1 MSSAANH
8 ATGVDTLKVDVQ
20 LPLDRFELN
29 VSFSTQHRV
38 TGVFGVSGSGKTTLL
53 EVIAGI
59 RTNARGQ
66 IQHGDEVWLDTGQKL
81 RRRPEHRNI
90 GYVPQ
95 DGLLFPNLTVRD
107 NLLSGRDRAQQKGL
121 SIADVFATVVDILE
135 LGPLLD
141 RPVTMLSGGERQR
154 VALGRAICSGPSL
167 MLLDEPLASLDMS
180 LRRRLLPFLRR
191 LNEEFEIPSI
201 LVSHD
206 PIEVQALC
214 GDLIVLHEGKVIAR
228 GEPSEVLTETTVYS
242 VAEGDGFENVLPAI
256 VLESHQG
263 MSRVR
268 LLETEPAIE
277 FMVGNSDGP
286 PMQQLHLGLPARD
299 IMIAIARPEGLSARN
314 ILPAE
319 ILAIRDV
326 GTTELVTVRLGP
338 GAPKLSVEVTAT
350 TIDNL
355 DLEVGRRVFLV
366 FKATSCRLYGDKR
379 EP

>member
-29 VSFSTQHRV
+29 LSFSTQHRV

-256 VLESHQG
+256 VLESHQC